1 MIEAD
6 YYAQTT
12 ENSEN
17 LIEEEEE
24 HDAARDYKDKLT
36 AICALHQSWCDKIT
50 WS

>member
-1 MIEAD
+1 MIEVD

-36 AICALHQSWCDKIT
+36 CFTSILV
-50 WS
+50 